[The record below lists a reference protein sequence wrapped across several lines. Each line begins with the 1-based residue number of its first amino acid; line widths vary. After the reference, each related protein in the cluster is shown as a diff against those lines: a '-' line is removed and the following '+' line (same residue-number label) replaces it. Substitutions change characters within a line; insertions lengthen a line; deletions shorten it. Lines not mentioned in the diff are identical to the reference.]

1 MLLTIKQNTLEDA
14 HHKTRNSQNKD
25 QMDTNLES
33 ALILL
38 KLNEI
43 LTAGEELNKYVAVFI
58 V

>member
-1 MLLTIKQNTLEDA
+1 MLLTIKHNTLEDA
-14 HHKTRNSQNKD
+14 YHETRNSQSKD

-43 LTAGEELNKYVAVFI
+43 LTAGKELNKANN
-58 V
+58 